1 MFKKNRIKMTKACVY
16 VRCVHE
22 SHFLNA
28 FFEHYINL
36 GFDMIYVLYNNTQKF
51 DNYVVPEKFQD
62 FVKIKKVYNIGN
74 SLYDHH
80 KSLIDREKY
89 DWVFVT
95 DLDEFLILHKR
106 FLNIKE
112 LIMEYQEKDNKL
124 NTIQFP
130 WVWSHKFSITDE
142 SIKDIFINRK
152 KFLGRLGAR
161 KEVWY
166 KTMVKT
172 KHIHTICI
180 HSTQIRGP
188 KEQVI
193 GYNGKVERIRID
205 KQPDDKQTWTLWG
218 DERGFRK
225 HEIDEGMYSDA
236 ILMHVTTRSM
246 VDSYAKTLEKQAR
259 PEKKQANKELVASV
273 LKKLEKQKVNEETM
287 IDFIKGMGYRLEFP
301 LKTLQFG
308 DMDQE
313 AILKSFR
320 TPTSTLPL
328 CSNIKAPEGIS
339 QGILSKLG
347 KALDVYFLADGENI

>member
-1 MFKKNRIKMTKACVY
+1 MTKACVF

-22 SHFLNA
+22 SQFLDA
-28 FFEHYINL
+28 FFEHYVDL

-51 DNYVVPEKFQD
+51 DNYVVPDKFRE

-80 KSLIDREKY
+80 KSLIDRDAY
-89 DWVFVT
+89 DWVFVA

-112 LIMEYQEKDNKL
+112 MIMEYEEKDSKL
-124 NTIQFP
+124 NTIQIP
-130 WVWSHKFSITDE
+130 WVWSHKFSTTE
-142 SIKDIFINRK
+142 ETVKDIFTNRK
-152 KFLGRLGAR
+152 KFLGRLGAG

-172 KHIHTICI
+172 RHVHTICI

-188 KEQVI
+188 REQVI
-193 GYNGKVERIRID
+193 GFNGKVERVRID

-225 HEIDEGMYSDA
+225 HDIDEGMYSDA
-236 ILMHVTTRSM
+236 MLLHVTTRNM
-246 VDSYAKTLEKQAR
+246 VDAYAKTLEKQAR
-259 PEKKQANKELVASV
+259 PEKKQRDKEQVMAV
-273 LKKLEKQKVNEETM
+273 MKQLEKQKVDDETM
-287 IDFIKGMGYRLEFP
+287 VDFIKGMGYRLEFP

-308 DMDQE
+308 DMEHD
-313 AILKSFR
+313 AIMNSFR

-328 CSNIKAPEGIS
+328 CSKLKAPDGVSE
-339 QGILSKLG
+339 GILSKLG
-347 KALDVYFLADGENI
+347 KALDVYFLVDGEN

>member
-1 MFKKNRIKMTKACVY
+1 MKTCVY

-22 SHFLNA
+22 SQFLNA
-28 FFEHYINL
+28 FFEHYIGL
-36 GFDMIYVLYNNTQKF
+36 GFDMIYVLYNNTEKF
-51 DNYVVPEKFQD
+51 DNYVMPEKFAD

-80 KSLIDREKY
+80 KSIIDRNTY

-112 LIMEYQEKDNKL
+112 LIMHYEEKDSKL

-130 WVWSHKFSITDE
+130 WVWSHKFSTTE
-142 SIKDIFINRK
+142 ETVKDVFTNRK
-152 KFLGRLGAR
+152 KFLGRLGAG

-172 KHIHTICI
+172 RHIHTICI
-180 HSTQIRGP
+180 HSSQIRGP

-193 GYNGKVERIRID
+193 GYNGKVERVLID

-225 HEIDEGMYSDA
+225 HEIDEGIYTDA

-246 VDSYAKTLEKQAR
+246 VDAYSKTLEKQAR
-259 PEKKQANKELVASV
+259 PEKKQRDKEQVMAV
-273 LKKLEKQKVNEETM
+273 MKQLEKQKVNEETM

-308 DMDQE
+308 DMDHE
-313 AILKSFR
+313 AIMSNFR
-320 TPTSTLPL
+320 LPPSTLPL
-328 CSNIKAPEGIS
+328 CSKLKAPDGVSE
-339 QGILSKLG
+339 GILSKLG
-347 KALDVYFLADGENI
+347 KALDSYFLVD

>member
-1 MFKKNRIKMTKACVY
+1 MTKACVY

-22 SHFLNA
+22 SQFLDA
-28 FFEHYINL
+28 FFEHYIGL

-51 DNYVVPEKFQD
+51 DNYVMPEKFQE

-80 KSLIDREKY
+80 KSLIEREIY
-89 DWVFVT
+89 DWVFIT

-112 LIMEYQEKDNKL
+112 LIMEYQEKDSKL

-130 WVWSHKFSITDE
+130 WVWSHKFSTTDE
-142 SIKDIFINRK
+142 SVKDIFTKRK
-152 KFLGRLGAR
+152 KLLGRLGAG
-161 KEVWY
+161 KEIWY

-172 KHIHTICI
+172 RHIHTICI
-180 HSTQIRGP
+180 HSSQIRGP

-193 GYNGKVERIRID
+193 GYNGKVERVRID

-225 HEIDEGMYSDA
+225 HDIDEGIYSDA
-236 ILMHVTTRSM
+236 ILMHVTTRNM
-246 VDSYAKTLEKQAR
+246 VDAYAKTLEKQAR
-259 PEKKQANKELVASV
+259 PEKKQRDKEQVMAV
-273 LKKLEKQKVNEETM
+273 LKHLEKKKVDDETM
-287 IDFIKGMGYRLEFP
+287 IDFIQGMGYRLEFP

-308 DMDQE
+308 DMDHE
-313 AILKSFR
+313 AIMSNFR
-320 TPTSTLPL
+320 LPPSTLPL
-328 CSNIKAPEGIS
+328 CSKLKAPDGVSE
-339 QGILSKLG
+339 GILSKLG
-347 KALDVYFLADGENI
+347 KALDSYFLID